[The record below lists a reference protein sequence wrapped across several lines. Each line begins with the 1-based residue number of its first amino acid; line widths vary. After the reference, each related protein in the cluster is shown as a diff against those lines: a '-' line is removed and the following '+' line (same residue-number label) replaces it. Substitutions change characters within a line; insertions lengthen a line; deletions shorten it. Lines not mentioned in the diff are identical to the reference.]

1 MSTPIVVTEIIPSII
16 LSDKDN
22 YSLFGFIRTHL
33 YNEAQIQNDKFNF
46 HWQQHSHKKRF
57 SMFSTESQF
66 LLLEQIISCFEYDCS
81 IHLVVGGTL
90 S

>member
-33 YNEAQIQNDKFNF
+33 YNEA
-46 HWQQHSHKKRF
+46 
-57 SMFSTESQF
+57 
-66 LLLEQIISCFEYDCS
+66 
-81 IHLVVGGTL
+81 
-90 S
+90 